1 MRAHTSLGSGQVFA
15 RAAAMPKLLVFGA
28 LVALGWA
35 WPGTADAQ
43 RRERLGD
50 EVVSATCAGCH
61 ATGKDGAPKIGDPKA
76 WAGRA
81 SQGLTSLTEHAIKGI
96 RNMPAHGGAAG
107 VSDIEV
113 ERAIV
118 TMVNRSGGHWIEP
131 IGGATQAGARQSEQ
145 VVQTQCAKCHQAG
158 VDGAPKIGDR
168 MAWIPRLKKGLD
180 VLVASAVH
188 GHGAMPARGGLP
200 DLSDQQIRDATMVMV
215 NFGTP
220 MAQAPS
226 VAPNDPRRKLV
237 DGTEVYFGIVSAE
250 QLRAAQKDYPS
261 GAAPMRGGIPSGS
274 DVYHVSITLIDART
288 QVPVTN
294 AEVKARVGT
303 PVRAEIK
310 TLELVPQGYFPSYG
324 EYFELGSADLYT
336 VRAQI
341 RRPGMP
347 TTIEASFDYRPR

>member
-1 MRAHTSLGSGQVFA
+1 LDSPRVFSRASRTPGLVIFA
-15 RAAAMPKLLVFGA
+15 ALLIV
-28 LVALGWA
+28 GWA
-35 WPGTADAQ
+35 WPGATHAQ

-50 EVVSATCAGCH
+50 EVVNAACASCH
-61 ATGKDGAPKIGDPKA
+61 ATGKEGAPKIGDQKA
-76 WAGRA
+76 WAARA
-81 SQGLTSLTEHAIKGI
+81 SQGLTSLTEHALKGI

-107 VSDIEV
+107 VSDIEI

-118 TMVNRSGGHWIEP
+118 AMVNRSGGRWIEP

-145 VVQTQCAKCHQAG
+145 VVQAQCAKCHQAG
-158 VDGAPKIGDR
+158 TDGAPKIGDR
-168 MAWIPRLKKGLD
+168 AAWIPRLKKGLD

-200 DLSDQQIRDATMVMV
+200 DLSDQEIRDATMVMV

-220 MAQAPS
+220 MAKAPPPS
-226 VAPNDPRRKLV
+226 VAPNDPRRRLV

-250 QLRAAQKDYPS
+250 QLRAAQKEGRP
-261 GAAPMRGGIPSGS
+261 GAAMLGSIPSGK
-274 DVYHVSITLIDART
+274 DVYHVSITLVDAKT

-303 PVRAEIK
+303 AARAEIK
-310 TLELVPQGYFPSYG
+310 AMELEPQGTFASYG
-324 EYFELGSADLYT
+324 QYFELGSADLYT

-341 RRPGMP
+341 RRPDMP
-347 TTIEASFDYRPR
+347 AAIEASFDYRPR